1 MSALHAGSPIEEVA
15 AMVSE
20 ALAAAGITAVPSGGA
35 AVQIYPEALYVSR
48 NLDLASG
55 PEEVRMRAEHP
66 RSRW

>member
-1 MSALHAGSPIEEVA
+1 
-15 AMVSE
+15 MVSE

-55 PEEVRMRAEHP
+55 PEEVRMRAERP
-66 RSRW
+66 SSRW